1 MSSQQTK
8 YIFVTG
14 GVLSSLGKG
23 IAAASIATLLKNV
36 GLKVSILKADPY
48 INVDPGT
55 MSPLEHGEVFV
66 TDDGAETDL
75 DLGHYERYLDEN
87 LSQNNNFTTGRVYST
102 VIEKER
108 RGDYLGKTIQVIPHI
123 VGEIVDRIKKAG
135 RGKDILIVE
144 IGGTVGDIE
153 GLPFLEAIRSLRNK
167 VGRGNAMNIH
177 LTLIPYIKVA
187 GELKTKPTQHSVGEL
202 RRIGI
207 TPDMLICRTEK
218 KLPKDLRNKIAFSC
232 GVERDCVIES
242 SDAKSIY
249 EVPLHFLKEDILS
262 PISQLLELGELKPDM
277 KNWANLVKKVIDP
290 KNEVNIA
297 FVGKYLDLKESYKS
311 LTEALIHS
319 GAHLDTKVNITW
331 VDSDKLEDGE
341 QCLSS
346 VDGILVPGGFGERGV
361 KGKLSAIKYAREK
374 QVPFLGICFGMQLA
388 LIEFARNV
396 LGIKDANSMEFDE
409 KTKNPIVYLID
420 EFIDASGKKQLRTFQ
435 SPLGGTMRL
444 GGYKCVIKK
453 DTLLSK
459 VYGGAK
465 EIRERHRHRFEANPE
480 YKDEFEKNGMIVSG
494 QSNGLIEVVEI
505 SDHPWFLGVQ
515 FHPEFT
521 SRLTSPNP
529 AILSFVQAVLDNK
542 ND

>member
-1 MSSQQTK
+1 MSSNQTK

-36 GLKVSILKADPY
+36 GFKVSILKADPY

-87 LSQNNNFTTGRVYST
+87 LTQNNNFTTGRVYSS

-108 RGDYLGKTIQVIPHI
+108 RGDYLGKTIQVIPHV
-123 VGEIVDRIKKAG
+123 VGEIVERIKKAG

-153 GLPFLEAIRSLRNK
+153 GLPFLEAIRSLRTK
-167 VGRGNAMNIH
+167 VGRENAMNIH
-177 LTLIPYIKVA
+177 LTLIPYIKAA

-218 KLPKDLRNKIAFSC
+218 PLPKALKNKIAFSC
-232 GVERDCVIES
+232 GVEKNCVIES
-242 SDAKSIY
+242 ADAPTIY
-249 EVPLHFLKEDILS
+249 QVPLHFLKQDILTS
-262 PISQLLELGELKPDM
+262 ISDILKLGELKPDM
-277 KNWANLVKKVIDP
+277 EQWDKLVKAVVSP
-290 KNEVNIA
+290 KDEVNIA
-297 FVGKYLDLKESYKS
+297 FVGKYIDLKESYKS
-311 LTEALIHS
+311 LTESLIHA
-319 GAHLDTKVNITW
+319 GAHLNTRVNLKWI
-331 VDSDKLEDGE
+331 DSEKMEDNLKSLED
-341 QCLSS
+341 
-346 VDGILVPGGFGERGV
+346 VDAILVPGGFGERGV
-361 KGKLSAIKYAREK
+361 DGKLGAIKFARENK
-374 QVPFLGICFGMQLA
+374 IPYLGICFGMQLA

-396 LGIKDANSMEFDE
+396 LGLKNANSVEFDA
-409 KTKNPIVYLID
+409 KTKEPIIYLID
-420 EFIDASGKKQLRTFQ
+420 EFIDASGQKQVRTFQ

-444 GGYKCVIKK
+444 GGYKCHIKNN
-453 DTLLSK
+453 TLLSK
-459 VYGGAK
+459 VYDGAK
-465 EIRERHRHRFEANPE
+465 DIRERHRHRYEANPAYRE
-480 YKDEFEKNGMIVSG
+480 LFEKNGMIISG
-494 QSNGLIEVVEI
+494 ESGGLVEVVEI
-505 SDHPWFLGVQ
+505 EDHPWFLGVQ

-529 AILSFVQAVLDNK
+529 VILSFVKAALENK
-542 ND
+542 NG

>member
-1 MSSQQTK
+1 M
-8 YIFVTG
+8 
-14 GVLSSLGKG
+14 
-23 IAAASIATLLKNV
+23 
-36 GLKVSILKADPY
+36 
-48 INVDPGT
+48 
-55 MSPLEHGEVFV
+55 
-66 TDDGAETDL
+66 
-75 DLGHYERYLDEN
+75 
-87 LSQNNNFTTGRVYST
+87 NNWS
-102 VIEKER
+102 
-108 RGDYLGKTIQVIPHI
+108 
-123 VGEIVDRIKKAG
+123 
-135 RGKDILIVE
+135 
-144 IGGTVGDIE
+144 
-153 GLPFLEAIRSLRNK
+153 
-167 VGRGNAMNIH
+167 
-177 LTLIPYIKVA
+177 
-187 GELKTKPTQHSVGEL
+187 
-202 RRIGI
+202 
-207 TPDMLICRTEK
+207 
-218 KLPKDLRNKIAFSC
+218 
-232 GVERDCVIES
+232 
-242 SDAKSIY
+242 
-249 EVPLHFLKEDILS
+249 
-262 PISQLLELGELKPDM
+262 
-277 KNWANLVKKVIDP
+277 NLVKKVISP

-361 KGKLSAIKYAREK
+361 KGKLSAIKYARENK
-374 QVPFLGICFGMQLA
+374 IPFLGICFGMQLA
-388 LIEFARNV
+388 MIEFARNV
-396 LGIKDANSMEFDE
+396 LNIKDANSMEFDE

-444 GGYKCVIKK
+444 GGYKCQIKK

-465 EIRERHRHRFEANPE
+465 EIRERHRHRFEANPD

-529 AILSFVQAVLDNK
+529 AILSFVEAVLDNK